1 MGQLIQRIVFKLILM
16 VFYLKQTWLRWLDQ
30 NIIHNIASA
39 YETNTILQ
47 CFTLQ
52 LRGKVSRRFTVLFY
66 INFRLLSIENH
77 ITINHILDL
86 KTNDSLVKKLSSLI
100 FSHNINFYTSSVKKG
115 VFAAWVYFWLQLLYY
130 EKDQTPIK
138 NQHATKHEF

>member
-1 MGQLIQRIVFKLILM
+1 MF
-16 VFYLKQTWLRWLDQ
+16 
-30 NIIHNIASA
+30 S
-39 YETNTILQ
+39 
-47 CFTLQ
+47 LQ

>member
-1 MGQLIQRIVFKLILM
+1 M

-30 NIIHNIASA
+30 NIIRNIASA

-100 FSHNINFYTSSVKKG
+100 FSHNINFYILHQLRKEC
-115 VFAAWVYFWLQLLYY
+115 LLYGCISGY
-130 EKDQTPIK
+130 SYYI
-138 NQHATKHEF
+138 TKKIRHQSRINMQQNTNSR